1 MKLNNI
7 IEYLIKNHDYNEKD
21 EIGEYKRRF
30 LKQT

>member
-7 IEYLIKNHDYNEKD
+7 IKYLIKNHDYNE
-21 EIGEYKRRF
+21 ESEVGEYKRRF

>member
-7 IEYLIKNHDYNEKD
+7 IEYLIKNHDYNEEC

-30 LKQT
+30 VK